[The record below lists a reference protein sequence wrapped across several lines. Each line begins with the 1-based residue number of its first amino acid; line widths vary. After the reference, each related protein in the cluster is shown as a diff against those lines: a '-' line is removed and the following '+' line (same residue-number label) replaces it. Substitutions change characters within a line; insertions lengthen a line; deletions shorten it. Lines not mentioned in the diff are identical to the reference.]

1 VGIYLG
7 GMAGLLLAALYAGL
21 VLFLLGR
28 WRGVE
33 VEGRGPRVAQLLFL
47 LKLAAGA
54 ALWAI
59 YTYIY
64 PDRATADLFKYFD
77 DGMVM
82 YGALPQ
88 APSDYLR
95 MLFAWGNDAPHFDVT
110 YYQRMNN
117 WYRAF
122 ETGFYND
129 AHTMI
134 RYNAFLGLF
143 SFGHFAVHVVLASGI
158 ATWGSL
164 LLYRAMHLLV
174 PHGRNVLL
182 AGIFLL
188 PTVVLWSSCAL
199 KENLLIAG
207 LGAALWGL
215 CAGATATPAQRSLA
229 LFFGISAMLL
239 VKSYVFLCLLPGALA
254 WSMSQGRQKYVWS
267 WFAMTHGLLLI
278 AVLVIGQNP
287 SLNAAELLARQ
298 QTDFLNMALDVKAGS
313 LVELPVLDG
322 TWRSLLHAAPHAL
335 YMTFLS
341 PITMIGH
348 GALGTLAGLEGIAV
362 LALAVGILVRHR
374 KGRIDL
380 PVALWSASFL
390 VQLGLLIGWTTPVIG
405 ALVRYRLPM
414 LPFLL
419 LCALALRAPSPSS
432 TTVAP

>member
-1 VGIYLG
+1 MAGVVLAAVY
-7 GMAGLLLAALYAGL
+7 AGLLLY
-21 VLFLLGR
+21 LLGR

-33 VEGRGPRVAQLLFL
+33 VEGLGPRRTQLLFL
-47 LKLAAGA
+47 LKVGAGA

-59 YTYIY
+59 YTFIY

-82 YGALPQ
+82 YGALPE
-88 APSDYLR
+88 APMDYLS
-95 MLFAWGNDAPHFDVT
+95 MLFAAGNDAPHFDVT

-143 SFGHFAVHVVLASGI
+143 SFGHFAVHVVLAAGL
-158 ATWGSL
+158 ATWGSIM
-164 LLYRAMHLLV
+164 LYRALHLLV
-174 PHGRNVLL
+174 PHGTNVLL
-182 AGIFLL
+182 VGIFLL
-188 PTVVLWSSCAL
+188 PTVLLWTSGAL

-215 CAGATATPAQRSLA
+215 CAGATASPAQRSLA

-239 VKSYVFLCLLPGALA
+239 VKSYVFLSLLPGALA
-254 WSMSQGRQKYVWS
+254 WSLSQGRQQHTWS
-267 WFAMTHGLLLI
+267 WFAMTHGLLLT

-287 SLNAAELLARQ
+287 SLNAPEILARQ
-298 QTDFLNMALDVKAGS
+298 QTDFVNMARDVKAGS
-313 LVELPVLDG
+313 LVDLPPLNG
-322 TWRSLLHAAPHAL
+322 TWASLLHAAPHAL
-335 YMTFLS
+335 YMTFIS
-341 PITMIGH
+341 PIAMLGH

-362 LALAVGILVRHR
+362 LVLALVIMVRGA
-374 KGRIDL
+374 KGRTDL
-380 PVALWSASFL
+380 SVALWSASFV

-405 ALVRYRLPM
+405 ALVRYRLPI

-419 LCALALRAPSPSS
+419 LGALALRAPSTTSTSVSS
-432 TTVAP
+432 